1 LREFL
6 ERWERYVII
15 RSRIENFMKAWKVA
29 FVWDL
34 VHRYMERSAA
44 KYVAL
49 GVLLVGLVI
58 SLGFGDKE
66 ALQRLAEW

>member
-1 LREFL
+1 
-6 ERWERYVII
+6 
-15 RSRIENFMKAWKVA
+15 
-29 FVWDL
+29 
-34 VHRYMERSAA
+34 
-44 KYVAL
+44 VAL